1 MRRLLSLLIALA
13 AALALATGCSEG
25 GEGEAG
31 EPQAAGEEP
40 AGEGAGSGT
49 GATEGETAAL
59 PSGPVVV
66 GWLFAATDTADAA
79 STLAGAFP
87 GEVETVVEINVTDP
101 AATAQSLVS
110 QGAGLL
116 LSELPGACAAA
127 ADLPCVEPG
136 IGEPPGP
143 STITLDAAFWNRA
156 YLLGLAA
163 GLLTETEVTGFLVA
177 GDSPREHAAVN
188 AWALGCQSANP
199 NCLTRLAVVE
209 PGGEKKALGQ
219 LGKQNVDIL
228 GTTSVG
234 PALCKPAGDDLLAI
248 QPALVPGDLC
258 GRALA
263 VATLATAATP
273 LVEELLAGAWQGGRS
288 LPLPLGEWTPR
299 VPADVA
305 AQVEGVAARIEAGEN
320 VFAGPLYDNQG
331 TERVS
336 EGEELS
342 AEFLASQWDWY
353 LGGVLTG

>member
-1 MRRLLSLLIALA
+1 VRRLLSLLIAV

-25 GEGEAG
+25 GAGEAG
-31 EPQAAGEEP
+31 EPPAAGEA
-40 AGEGAGSGT
+40 AGGGTESGT
-49 GATEGETAAL
+49 GTTEGETATP

-66 GWLFAATDTADAA
+66 GWIFPATDTTDAA

-87 GEVETVVEINVTDP
+87 GEVETVVETNVTDP
-101 AATAQSLVS
+101 AAAVQSLVS

-127 ADLPCVEPG
+127 ADLPCLEPG
-136 IGEPPGP
+136 TGEPPEP

-219 LGKQNVDIL
+219 LGKQNVDVL
-228 GTTSVG
+228 GTTVVG
-234 PALCKPAGDDLLAI
+234 LAQCKPAGERLLAI
-248 QPALVPGDLC
+248 QPLLVPGDLC

-263 VATLATAATP
+263 VESLAEVATP
-273 LVEELLAGAWQGGRS
+273 LVEELLAGAWQGGGS

-305 AQVEGVAARIEAGEN
+305 AEVDGVAARIEGGEN

-336 EGEELS
+336 EGEELTE
-342 AEFLASQWDWY
+342 EFLASQWDWY